1 MGNWDSRSKKLKNRN
16 TYKSMSKP
24 FKKKHSDL
32 KKCERIRIREA
43 QRAKYNIHDDDDETY
58 HG

>member
-1 MGNWDSRSKKLKNRN
+1 MGNWDNRSKKLKNRN
-16 TYKSMSKP
+16 TYKSMSKH
-24 FKKKHSDL
+24 FKKKHNDS

-43 QRAKYNIHDDDDETY
+43 QRAKYNLHDDEEETY

>member
-1 MGNWDSRSKKLKNRN
+1 
-16 TYKSMSKP
+16 MSKP

-32 KKCERIRIREA
+32 KKGERIRIREA